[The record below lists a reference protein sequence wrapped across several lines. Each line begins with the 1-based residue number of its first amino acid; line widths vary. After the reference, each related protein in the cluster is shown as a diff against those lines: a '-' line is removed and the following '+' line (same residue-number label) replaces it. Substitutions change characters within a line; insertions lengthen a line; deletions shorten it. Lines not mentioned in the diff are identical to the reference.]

1 MLQLSN
7 ITKRYSDNTIL
18 DQVSFTINPG
28 DRLGLIGPNG
38 CGKTTLLRIIMG
50 QERAESGSIRPSP
63 PDLRIGYLEQ
73 GLRFREEETLA
84 GLLQVARSELDIA
97 EMEVRRLAEALA
109 TARAA
114 QQAGLMDAYGR
125 ALAELERI
133 AARGTAA
140 YDAESVLAG
149 LGLATVPLDTPVA
162 TLSGGQKTRLGL
174 ARLLLENPQ
183 LLLLDEPTNHL
194 DIQALEWLEGW
205 LAAYRGAALVVS
217 HDRTFLDHT
226 INTVL
231 ELDPRTH
238 RVTVYPGVYSDYVQV
253 KIREQEKHWAAYKD
267 QQDHIAR
274 VEAGIRRLSNYAGSI
289 ERGTIN
295 YATRKIAKGIA
306 RRAVT
311 QGRRLERELDGERI
325 EKPGRSWQMKLEFVD
340 VPASGQDVLVIEGL
354 TAGYDGRP
362 LFENLNQVV
371 RAGERIA
378 LVGPNG
384 EGKTSLLRVITGQ
397 LAPMAG
403 RVRLGANVHLGYY
416 AQEQETLD
424 PGSSPFETIRRVAAM
439 SETDVRSFLHYFLFA
454 GDEVFLPVGDLSYG
468 ERARL
473 VLARLVATGCNCL
486 LLDEPINHLDI
497 PSRAMFE
504 QAMASFEGTVLAV
517 VHDRYFIRHF
527 ATRIWSLAGGR
538 LTSYMDLDGLLRSQ
552 RRETDPDRIRD
563 GSFRER

>member
-7 ITKRYSDNTIL
+7 IKKRYGDNTIL
-18 DQVSFTINPG
+18 DQVSFSINAG

-38 CGKTTLLRIIMG
+38 CGKSTLLRIIAG
-50 QERAESGSIRPSP
+50 QERPESGSVRSNP
-63 PDLRIGYLEQ
+63 PDLRIGFLEQ

-84 GLLQVARSELDIA
+84 DLLLVARSELDIA
-97 EMEVRRLAEALA
+97 EEEVQRLAEALA
-109 TARAA
+109 TAGGTE
-114 QQAGLMDAYGR
+114 QANLLEAYGR
-125 ALAELERI
+125 ALADLERI
-133 AARGTAA
+133 AAQGAA
-140 YDAESVLAG
+140 SYDAESVLAG
-149 LGLATVPLDTPVA
+149 LGLAGMPLETPVA
-162 TLSGGQKTRLGL
+162 ILSGGQKTRLGL
-174 ARLLLENPQ
+174 ARLLLNNPR

-194 DIQALEWLEGW
+194 DIQALEWLESW
-205 LAAYRGAALVVS
+205 LAAYRGAALIVS
-217 HDRTFLDHT
+217 HDRTFLDRT
-226 INTVL
+226 VNSVL
-231 ELDPRTH
+231 ELDPVSH

-253 KIREQEKHWAAYKD
+253 KIRERDKQWAAYKE
-267 QQDHIAR
+267 QQERVAR
-274 VEAGIRRLSNYAGSI
+274 MEAGIRQLSNYAGSI
-289 ERGTIN
+289 ERGTVN

-306 RRAVT
+306 RRAVI
-311 QGRRLERELDGERI
+311 QGRRLERELDQERI
-325 EKPGRSWQMKLEFVD
+325 EKPGQSWQMKLEFVD
-340 VPASGQDVLVIEGL
+340 VPASGQDVLIIEGL
-354 TAGYDGRP
+354 TAGYDGQP
-362 LFENLNQVV
+362 LFEELNQVI
-371 RAGERIA
+371 RAGERVA

-403 RVRLGANVHLGYY
+403 RVRLGANVRLGYF

-424 PGSSPFETIRRVAAM
+424 PDDSPFETIRRVATM

-454 GDEVFLPVGDLSYG
+454 GDEVFMPIGDLSYG

-527 ATRIWSLAGGR
+527 ASRIWSLTGGH
-538 LTSYMDLDGLLRSQ
+538 LSSYLDLDELLRSQ
-552 RRETDPDRIRD
+552 SREAARD
-563 GSFRER
+563 RERLP